1 MSSCFSSGCTSP
13 GGGGNAMDSG
23 RSKIGVGPGT
33 PSLESSDYPAASP
46 SRNAPLDV
54 DSPIDDLIV
63 GMGILRRK

>member
-1 MSSCFSSGCTSP
+1 MPPAPFRRLSTPP

-23 RSKIGVGPGT
+23 RSKSVGLGT